1 MRDEI
6 NQVFEPLCV
15 DMETASI
22 AYVCYVNHIPFI
34 VIRSIPNTTE
44 HRGVDGF
51 DKNCIKASEI
61 SMQVVTSML

>member
-1 MRDEI
+1 MRNEI
-6 NQVFEPLCV
+6 NQIFEPLCV
-15 DMETASI
+15 DMEIASI

-44 HRGVDGF
+44 HRGVDRL
-51 DKNCIKASEI
+51 DKNCIKVSER

>member
-1 MRDEI
+1 MEI
-6 NQVFEPLCV
+6 
-15 DMETASI
+15 ASI

-44 HRGVDGF
+44 HRGVDRL
-51 DKNCIKASEI
+51 DKNCIKVSER